1 MRFNG
6 KEAWE
11 IVRVLY
17 GRDTSHHA
25 LPVVMHIRLPSGK
38 LATTDVEN
46 ASVFAPHFHRVFKNY
61 TPIDWPVL
69 DKIKQREFMD
79 KLDQPISWDDIK
91 KYTTKLA
98 NNKSP

>member
-1 MRFNG
+1 MDDSIALAKSVWSAHQAEKIHSMRFNG

-11 IVRVLY
+11 SVRVLY

-69 DKIKQREFMD
+69 DKLSKE
-79 KLDQPISWDDIK
+79 
-91 KYTTKLA
+91 
-98 NNKSP
+98 N